1 MPMARAISRANHERQ
16 VAALRAL
23 AAEISGDR
31 RHFRRQPLEPRLPAR
46 LELAGTTIALELLDL
61 SSGGALAQAQS
72 SAALPLM
79 ASGHLVTGSTGRGR
93 RVQLRWIRSH
103 GRGQQLGLAFE
114 GPAAP

>member
-31 RHFRRQPLEPRLPAR
+31 RHYRRQPRLPAR